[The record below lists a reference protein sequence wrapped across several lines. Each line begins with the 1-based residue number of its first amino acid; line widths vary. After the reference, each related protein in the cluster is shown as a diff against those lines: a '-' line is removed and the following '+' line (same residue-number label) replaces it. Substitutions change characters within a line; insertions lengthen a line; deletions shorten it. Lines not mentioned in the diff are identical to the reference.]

1 MTSDDVALCT
11 SCGKQ
16 AGDKDELLGG
26 KSNVIT
32 VPMYPGAKKI
42 KAGYVHQHGDRPA
55 EKGSVSVPTKV
66 T

>member
-1 MTSDDVALCT
+1 MSVEDLALCPA
-11 SCGKQ
+11 CGKQ

-32 VPMYPGAKKI
+32 IPMHKNSKRL
-42 KAGYVHQHGDRPA
+42 KAGYQHTHADRPA
-55 EKGSVSVPTKV
+55 EKSSVSVPTKV